1 MREKEKERRSRMKR
15 SKSWL
20 VESRAE
26 STSSSSRIAS
36 ASASPHANWSL
47 ICSLALLT
55 HRRKVKLNRRGNSAA
70 NFRGAQIYAPI
81 LKSKRDLQRPT
92 LCSSEAGKK
101 SKGSSFST
109 FLYGRARARAQR
121 LKRNRSELQSSNEDR
136 NSVEIRTASS
146 KIRWCDRL
154 LPYILIF
161 YVWLCAASRATW
173 LFAFPSIL
181 SPPLS
186 LSLSLSLFFYRYR
199 IIFVTHEQSIFAL
212 RAISGLLTRYIEKR
226 SGCNSSIYL
235 FASARFY

>member
-1 MREKEKERRSRMKR
+1 MKR
-15 SKSWL
+15 SKRGRL

-26 STSSSSRIAS
+26 STSSSSSSSSSRIAS

-47 ICSLALLT
+47 ICSLAPLT

-81 LKSKRDLQRPT
+81 LKSRRDLQRPA
-92 LCSSEAGKK
+92 LCSSEGGKK

-109 FLYGRARARAQR
+109 FLYGRARAQR

-181 SPPLS
+181 SPLSPPLS
-186 LSLSLSLFFYRYR
+186 LSHTHFFFYRYR

-226 SGCNSSIYL
+226 SGCNSMSIYL